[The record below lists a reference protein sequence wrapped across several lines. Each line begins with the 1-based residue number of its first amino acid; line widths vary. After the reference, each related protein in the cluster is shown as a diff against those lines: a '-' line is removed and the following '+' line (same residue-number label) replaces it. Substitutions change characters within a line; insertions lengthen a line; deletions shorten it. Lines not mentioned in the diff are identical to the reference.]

1 MSRPTALDCLVRW
14 LALTVVGAGLVAL
27 TPTHLPGALA
37 GSIIIAAASVMC
49 VVRLCRPRMN
59 KGAGPLGSGAVVD

>member
-1 MSRPTALDCLVRW
+1 MSRPPALDCLVRW

-37 GSIIIAAASVMC
+37 GSIIIAAAFLRTTACGGTVARS
-49 VVRLCRPRMN
+49 PW
-59 KGAGPLGSGAVVD
+59 S